1 MNENKEMR
9 LFEKAAALKEASIEV
24 TDKQLEKINDFTLE
38 PLTKEQVFVFKLCL
52 ADNEIDDRNYEPFN
66 LNALKD
72 LKKLYIGKTVIKDHD
87 RAADNQVARIFDT
100 ELEEEDSETGAGEKF
115 TKLIGYA
122 YMVKTDSNADLIA
135 EIKGGIKKEVSTG
148 CSPKRAVCSICGK
161 DNLIDY
167 CEHFWG
173 KTYGEKTCY
182 FTLDGAKDAYEVS
195 LVAVPAQKRAG
206 VCKDAT
212 KTLELAKEKELT
224 AEKTAKENAEKKAA
238 EINARI
244 RLAENFTF
252 TKN

>member
-1 MNENKEMR
+1 MDEDKRMR
-9 LFEKAAALKEASIEV
+9 LFEKAATLKESAIDV
-24 TDKQLEKINDFTLE
+24 TDEQLEKINKFTLV
-38 PLTKEQVFVFKLCL
+38 PLTKEQVFIFKICL
-52 ADNEIDDRNYEPFN
+52 ADNEIDDRNFEPFN

-72 LKKLYIGKTVIKDHD
+72 LKELYVGKTVIKDHVH
-87 RAADNQVARIFDT
+87 AADNQVARIFDT
-100 ELEEEDSETGAGEKF
+100 ELEESDSETGAGEKF

-148 CSPKRAVCSICGK
+148 CVPKRAVCSICGK

-173 KTYGEKTCY
+173 KTYDEKLCY

-206 VCKDAT
+206 VCKDVD
-212 KTLELAKEKELT
+212 KTLELAKEKEMT
-224 AEKTAKENAEKKAA
+224 AEQTAKEKAEKETATLK
-238 EINARI
+238 ARI